1 LLTRL
6 KQLLTI
12 LFFSKKSF
20 SLPKENEIIILD
32 KIGSNKIRDHILGH
46 QDFSIMESKNEK
58 INVPIF
64 LLSIKN
70 IFKYGRFAY
79 EVTFIKFTK
88 AKLLLTWLDNSYL
101 FCNIRELLPNCK
113 LIFFQNG
120 RSDDKRFLHIKEKN
134 IKVDYYFING
144 SFVKKYFEK
153 NITSNFVVSGSVLA
167 NTFEKAKI
175 KKVNKIQW
183 VSHYRPYENLKFFY
197 DKSYIDNFYVLPAEF
212 SLKIINDFCV
222 NNNMEL
228 EILGRTGSDEEIDFY
243 KKFIDS
249 SFTMLN
255 NNVDDDYLS
264 TYRKLSNEAII
275 CGFDSQLMYE
285 SMALGYRTAFFSIR
299 GHYIKDDSINFS
311 WPKKTPNNGF
321 FWSNKPDEIVLKQ
334 ILENLLSVKEQ
345 NWNDHT
351 KPFKG
356 SMHYDQGNKLIK
368 KTLKEIGL
376 K

>member
-1 LLTRL
+1 MLTRL
-6 KQLLTI
+6 KQLLNI
-12 LFFSKKSF
+12 LLFSKKSF
-20 SLPKENEIIILD
+20 SFPNQNEIIILD

-46 QDFSIMESKNEK
+46 DDYSIMESKNEK
-58 INVPIF
+58 INILIF
-64 LLSIKN
+64 LISLKN
-70 IFKYGRFAY
+70 IFKYGRYAY
-79 EVTFIKFTK
+79 EVTFIKLTK
-88 AKLLLTWLDNSYL
+88 AKFLLTWIDNSYS
-101 FCNIRELLPNCK
+101 FCSIKELLPNCK

-120 RSDDKRFLHIKEKN
+120 RSDDKRFLNIKHKN
-134 IKVDYYFING
+134 LKVDYYFING

-153 NITSNFVVSGSVLA
+153 NISSNFKVSGSVLA
-167 NTFEKAKI
+167 NSIEKASI
-175 KKVNKIQW
+175 KKVKKIQW
-183 VSHYRPYENLKFFY
+183 ISHYRPLANLQLFY
-197 DKSYIDNFYVLPAEF
+197 DKSFINNFYISPAEF
-212 SLKIINDFCV
+212 SLKVINNFCIK
-222 NNNMEL
+222 NKIEL

-255 NNVDDDYLS
+255 NNVDDDYLA
-264 TYRKLSNEAII
+264 TYRKLSSQAII

-311 WPKKTPNNGF
+311 WPKKTSNNGF
-321 FWSNKPDEIVLKQ
+321 FWSNKPDKTVFKQ
-334 ILENLLSVKEQ
+334 ILKNLLTVEEQ
-345 NWNDHT
+345 DWNNYT

-368 KTLKEIGL
+368 KTLKEIGV